1 MTSSIHFMRHFSL
14 VGKFSDYNQ
23 LTFEELRNL
32 WLDIWEYHID
42 QEFKYL
48 NDYDLS
54 LPCYTSEQLRTY
66 ETASKIGFT
75 SIHQKKYLDELHFD
89 LSNIITQEEFKE
101 WWLKSVRNKFWQSFF
116 ARNPAIESSESVMQR
131 LEEMIVD
138 FRKNPEQNIIA
149 ITHWFLIQLIECF
162 LIKKVDF
169 RNISYKEFLNL
180 DIAPLQFGEKIKIEF

>member
-1 MTSSIHFMRHFSL
+1 MTSATHFMRHFSL

-54 LPCYTSEQLRTY
+54 LTCYTSEQLRTY
-66 ETASKIGFT
+66 ETARKIGFT
-75 SIHQKKYLDELHFD
+75 SIHKKNYLNELHFD
-89 LSNIITQEEFKE
+89 LSDIITQVEFTE

-116 ARNPAIESSESVMQR
+116 ARNPAIESPELVLQR
-131 LEEMIVD
+131 LGEMIVD
-138 FRKNPEQNIIA
+138 FRKNPEQDIVV

-162 LIKKVDF
+162 FSKKVDF
-169 RNISYKEFLNL
+169 RNISFEEFLNL
-180 DIAPLQFGEKIKIEF
+180 DIVPLQFGEKIKIEF